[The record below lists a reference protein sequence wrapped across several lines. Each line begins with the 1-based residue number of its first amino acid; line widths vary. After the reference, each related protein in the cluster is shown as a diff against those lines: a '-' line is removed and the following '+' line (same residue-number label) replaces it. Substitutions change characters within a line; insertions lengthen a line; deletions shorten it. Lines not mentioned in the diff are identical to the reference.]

1 MIRIKAGA
9 SQLPT
14 QAEKEVPDEFVSLE
28 LVPVVVELP
37 GTPVV
42 VEDDVPVVLE
52 LSSCVPA
59 QVAIAGTTDCAA
71 AAAIFAALNGELFS
85 RSVASFCMQEAK
97 PSVPG

>member
-1 MIRIKAGA
+1 M
-9 SQLPT
+9 
-14 QAEKEVPDEFVSLE
+14 QAEKEVPEELVSLE

-42 VEDDVPVVLE
+42 VADAVPVVFE

-71 AAAIFAALNGELFS
+71 AAAILAALNGELFS
-85 RSVASFCMQEAK
+85 RSVASFCMQEAN